1 MTQAPMNI
9 GILGCGNIS
18 KAYLSFLSA
27 FPNIRVAAC
36 ADLDLSRAQAQAA
49 AFNVPKACSPAE
61 LLADPTIELVVNLTI
76 PRAHA
81 QVNLEI
87 LRAGKHAYVE
97 KPFALDR
104 ATGAEVLAEAARR
117 NLRVGCAPDTVLGGG
132 LQTCRKLIDDGLIGR
147 PLSAT
152 AFMAGHGHESWH
164 PDPEFYYD
172 LGGGPMLDMGPYYL
186 TALVQLLGPA
196 RRVGGATRAFFPER
210 TITSEKKRGQK
221 IPVKVPTHYTGF
233 VEFQEGAVAT
243 LMMSFD
249 VWSHHLPCLE
259 VHGELGSIAVP
270 DPNRFDGEVLL
281 FKPGPG
287 AAWQPVPHTH
297 NTETGRGLGV
307 VDMAAAIRSGRPHR
321 AHGHLAHHVLDIML
335 SFEESSCQQRSLD
348 LTTTC
353 ERPTAMPPGLAPK
366 EIDP

>member
-1 MTQAPMNI
+1 MAKTGI
-9 GILGCGNIS
+9 GVLGCGNIS
-18 KAYLSFLSA
+18 KAYFTFLSK
-27 FPNIRVAAC
+27 FPQVRVAAC
-36 ADLDLSRAQAQAA
+36 ADLDPARARAQAD
-49 AFNVPKACSPAE
+49 AFGIPKACSPEE
-61 LLADPTIELVVNLTI
+61 LLSDPEIELVVNLTI

-81 QVNLEI
+81 EVNLRI

-97 KPFALDR
+97 KPFALDLPS
-104 ATGAEVLAEAARR
+104 GQEVLAEAARR

-132 LQTCRKLIDDGLIGR
+132 IQTCRKLIDDGVIGR
-147 PLSAT
+147 PLAAT

-221 IPVKVPTHYTGF
+221 IPVKVPTHYAGF
-233 VEFQEGAVAT
+233 VEFHEGAVAT
-243 LMMSFD
+243 VMMSFD
-249 VWSHHLPCLE
+249 VWSHHLPRLE
-259 VHGELGSIAVP
+259 VHGELGSLAVP

-281 FKPGPG
+281 YKPGPG
-287 AAWQPVPHTH
+287 AAWEPVAHTH
-297 NTETGRGLGV
+297 CTETGRGLGV

-321 AHGHLAHHVLDIML
+321 AHGTLAHHVLDVML
-335 SFEESSCQQRSLD
+335 AFEDSSCRQRTVD
-348 LTTTC
+348 LATTC
-353 ERPTAMPPGLAPK
+353 ERPPAMPPGLGPT
-366 EIDP
+366 EIDS